1 MQMKN
6 IPQKIYLQ
14 IGQGNEDEPD
24 FSAFSEVT
32 WSADKVFSNDIEFVL
47 QQTPCTTQLPLV
59 TELREILKTI
69 EGVEENQIL
78 ANHKEVRRLIFKA
91 MFDLQGVIKR
101 QLS

>member
-47 QQTPCTTQLPLV
+47 QQAPCSM
-59 TELREILKTI
+59 LRELLAQMHT
-69 EGVEENQIL
+69 EEFNAFSHATEDDEMKKHSTNMKAIQL
-78 ANHKEVRRLIFKA
+78 VMELIKDFKPVA
-91 MFDLQGVIKR
+91 
-101 QLS
+101 